1 MNHPLFNSIGVLI
14 VAAGLIIGA
23 FVQLGQRDAEISANK
38 VAIQDNK
45 TEIKEGFAA
54 LTKEIQKLR
63 ESEANEDIAVLKVRI
78 ENQDKVIEQIMEELK
93 EHDHNGIYVRKED
106 YRANTSGTASQ

>member
-38 VAIQDNK
+38 AAIEDNK

-63 ESEANEDIAVLKVRI
+63 ESEANEDIAVLKVQI
-78 ENQDKVIEQIMEELK
+78 QNQDKVIEQIMDQLK
-93 EHDHNGIYVRKED
+93 EHDHNGDYIRKED
-106 YRANTSGTASQ
+106 YHPAPSGAN